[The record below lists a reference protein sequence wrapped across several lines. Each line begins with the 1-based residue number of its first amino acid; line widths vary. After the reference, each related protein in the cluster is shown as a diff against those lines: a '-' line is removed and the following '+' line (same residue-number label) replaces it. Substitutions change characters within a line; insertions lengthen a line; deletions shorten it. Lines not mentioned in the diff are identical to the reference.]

1 MSDDTE
7 TIAGQ
12 LVAISDRLAD
22 LALARL
28 RVASESV
35 RAGEAP
41 DPVLVAEERRIT
53 RARRAVEKAAQLLGG
68 PSLAAASGSE
78 PIDGP

>member
-7 TIAGQ
+7 AIAGQ

-28 RVASESV
+28 RIASESV
-35 RAGEAP
+35 RAGETP
-41 DPVLVAEERRIT
+41 DPALVAEERRIT
-53 RARRAVEKAAQLLGG
+53 RARRAVEKAAHLLGG
-68 PSLAAASGSE
+68 PSLAAASGSGS
-78 PIDGP
+78 IDGP